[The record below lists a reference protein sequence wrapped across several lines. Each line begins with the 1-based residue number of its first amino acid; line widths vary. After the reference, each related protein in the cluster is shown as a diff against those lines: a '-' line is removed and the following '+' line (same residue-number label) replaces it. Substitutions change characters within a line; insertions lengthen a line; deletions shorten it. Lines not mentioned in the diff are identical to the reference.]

1 MVEPRSDSPAAN
13 PHIEDWSADEL
24 IPFGKYMLLDRIS
37 GGGTSAVYRAN
48 VRGEAGFER
57 LVAIKR
63 ILPHMAGDPE
73 FVKTFVREAKTVARL
88 THSNICPIYEL
99 GKVGESLYM
108 AIEYIAGK
116 DLGRI
121 ARRLAR
127 RGMVMPPHVA
137 AYIAARLCDALDYA
151 HSLKTSTGENA
162 GVVHRDLSPSNI
174 IVSYEGGVK
183 LIDFGLAKAVGRAQ
197 QTNVDALKK
206 KLGYMSPEMVKGRP
220 LDARSDIFG
229 VGVCLYEML
238 TGRRLFVG
246 KDDIDTLKLVGT
258 AAVPPP
264 SAVSDDVPDD
274 LEVLVMRSLEKNP
287 DDRFQSAAEMGQ
299 ILNAWLH
306 KVQPGYNTQ
315 SMCDW
320 INSLFS
326 TEVAEENARI
336 KKLLAASSDNNL
348 MAARRMYFA
357 SPTGAAARAR
367 AEVARRMSTEP
378 PAMRT
383 VLNVTAPKPPRLPS
397 EARQSRDA
405 PEPLEE
411 PTGFY
416 DRDKTQSSQNVHTA
430 ETRVGPGHDQSAF
443 EDEPTSYHQGNAVAS
458 LPPVKLIGFTDP
470 PNVARNSLPPGDTLG
485 GFEDEATQYLQEL
498 ELEAMIIPGQDNGG
512 FEDESTHIFF
522 NKEEGVGVPALLSEI
537 NDVQDVP
544 RGLNKP
550 IIAAE
555 LGLSPPVV
563 QPHPVHSQQP
573 MGSFARPPAP
583 ISAPGNVP
591 APFAASPPQQLEPPA
606 PSGGGG
612 IPIKAFASQPPDQ
625 PVATQTR
632 RPGSTLSGMHAP
644 VSLPPLQVP
653 PPAAHAAG
661 ASQQLPPLQA
671 AQYDLP
677 AQHQPMPQQPQP
689 LPGPRTARHTVRQ
702 QSQSSTWLFAGTI
715 AILLG
720 AIGALVVLTPLG
732 VALGVRKA
740 SVGSIEV
747 RARTDQPVKA
757 AVLLDDIHRGSAPL
771 RLDRVPAGLH
781 RVEVRAVGY
790 LPSSREV
797 QVSTD
802 ITVRL
807 ELELVRDTREKP

>member
-1 MVEPRSDSPAAN
+1 MVEPRSDAVVGD

-88 THSNICPIYEL
+88 THANICPIYEL

-127 RGMVMPPHVA
+127 RGMVMPPHIA

-274 LEVLVMRSLEKNP
+274 LEVLVMRALEKNP

-306 KVQPGYNTQ
+306 KVQPGFNTQ

-320 INSLFS
+320 ILSLFS

-336 KKLLAASSDNNL
+336 KKLLAASADNNL
-348 MAARRMYFA
+348 VASRRMYFA

-383 VLNVTAPKPPRLPS
+383 VLNVSAPKAAPIPR
-397 EARQSRDA
+397 EAVTAVA
-405 PEPLEE
+405 PEPQEE

-416 DRDKTQSSQNVHTA
+416 DRDKTKSGVNVHTA
-430 ETRVGPGHDQSAF
+430 ETRLAPAHESQF
-443 EDEPTSYHQGNAVAS
+443 EDEPTSYHAGSAVES
-458 LPPVKLIGFTDP
+458 SPVQLIGFRDSSP
-470 PNVARNSLPPGDTLG
+470 DAPRPSLPPGDTTG

-498 ELEAMIIPGQDNGG
+498 ELEAMIVPGQDNGG
-512 FEDESTHIFF
+512 FEEEPTHIFF
-522 NKEEGVGVPALLSEI
+522 NKEEGIGVPALLQEI

-550 IIAAE
+550 IIAAD

-563 QPHPVHSQQP
+563 QPHPVHAQQP
-573 MGSFARPPAP
+573 VGSFARPPAP
-583 ISAPGNVP
+583 ISAPFAGT
-591 APFAASPPQQLEPPA
+591 APGPLAPPPA
-606 PSGGGG
+606 AG
-612 IPIKAFASQPPDQ
+612 ISIQALASQPPGQ
-625 PVATQTR
+625 PIAAQTR
-632 RPGSTLSGMHAP
+632 KPGSTLSGLQAP
-644 VSLPPLQVP
+644 SLPPLQAP
-653 PPAAHAAG
+653 PPAAAP
-661 ASQQLPPLQA
+661 LPM
-671 AQYDLP
+671 AQY
-677 AQHQPMPQQPQP
+677 APQP
-689 LPGPRTARHTVRQ
+689 SPGPRTVRHDTTAAAGMQ
-702 QSQSSTWLFAGTI
+702 TWLLAGAI
-715 AILLG
+715 ALLLG
-720 AIGALVVLTPLG
+720 VIGALIVLTPLG

-740 SVGSIEV
+740 EVGSIEV
-747 RARTDQPVKA
+747 RVRSDAPVKA
-757 AVLLDDIHRGSAPL
+757 AVLLDNVHRGGAPL
-771 RLDRVPAGLH
+771 RLDRVPAGRH
-781 RVEVRAVGY
+781 TVEVRASGY

-797 QVSTD
+797 QVSTN
-802 ITVRL
+802 ITLRL
-807 ELELVRDTREKP
+807 EIDLVRAEPKP

>member
-1 MVEPRSDSPAAN
+1 MVEPRSDAAAGD
-13 PHIEDWSADEL
+13 PKTEEWSADEL

-88 THSNICPIYEL
+88 THANICPIYEL

-108 AIEYIAGK
+108 AIEYVAGK

-127 RGMVMPPHVA
+127 RGMVMPPQVA
-137 AYIAARLCDALDYA
+137 AFIAARLCDALDYA
-151 HSLKTSTGENA
+151 HSLKTNSGDNA

-174 IVSYEGGVK
+174 LVSYEGGVK

-258 AAVPPP
+258 AVVPPP

-274 LEVLVMRSLEKNP
+274 LEVLVMRALEKNP
-287 DDRFQSAAEMGQ
+287 EDRFQTASEMGQ

-306 KVQPGYNTQ
+306 RTHPGFNTQ
-315 SMCDW
+315 SLCDW
-320 INSLFS
+320 INSLFA
-326 TEVAEENARI
+326 TEIPEENERI
-336 KKLLAASSDNNL
+336 KTLLAASADNAL
-348 MAARRMYFA
+348 MAARRQYFA

-383 VLNVTAPKPPRLPS
+383 VLNVSAPKAAPVPREAVEQRGSGQPS
-397 EARQSRDA
+397 EH
-405 PEPLEE
+405 EE
-411 PTGFY
+411 GPTQFY
-416 DRDKTQSSQNVHTA
+416 DRDKTVSSGVHTA
-430 ETRVGPGHDQSAF
+430 ETRVSPAQAAADAF
-443 EDEPTSYHQGNAVAS
+443 DEEPTSYHRGPDTS
-458 LPPVKLIGFTDP
+458 PVKLIGFRDSEEGDRPT
-470 PNVARNSLPPGDTLG
+470 LPPGDTTG

-498 ELEAMIIPGQDNGG
+498 ELEAMIVPGPDHGG
-512 FEDESTHIFF
+512 FEEEPTHIFF
-522 NKEEGVGVPALLSEI
+522 NKEEGIGIPSLLQEI

-544 RGLNKP
+544 RGLNRP
-550 IIAAE
+550 IIAAD
-555 LGLSPPVV
+555 LGLPGPAPVQV
-563 QPHPVHSQQP
+563 DPLR
-573 MGSFARPPAP
+573 SFARPPAP
-583 ISAPGNVP
+583 ISTPGNVGPGALP
-591 APFAASPPQQLEPPA
+591 APFAGSPPA
-606 PSGGGG
+606 PLGAPPATG
-612 IPIKAFASQPPDQ
+612 IPIQKLASQPPGQ
-625 PVATQTR
+625 LIAEQTR
-632 RPGSTLSGMHAP
+632 TPGSTLSGMHAP
-644 VSLPPLQVP
+644 V
-653 PPAAHAAG
+653 G
-661 ASQQLPPLQA
+661 LPPLQA
-671 AQYDLP
+671 PPPAAAPPFAQALP
-677 AQHQPMPQQPQP
+677 AQAPQP
-689 LPGPRTARHTVRQ
+689 APMTPGPRTVRHTI
-702 QSQSSTWLFAGTI
+702 QSSNRSSTAMLAG
-715 AILLG
+715 AIVLLLG
-720 AIGALVVLTPLG
+720 VIGALIALTPLG

-740 SVGSIEV
+740 AVGSIEV
-747 RARTDQPVKA
+747 RTEPPTRA

-781 RVEVRAVGY
+781 RIEVQGEGY
-790 LPSSREV
+790 LPSKREV
-797 QVSTD
+797 QVSTGT
-802 ITVRL
+802 TVLLQL
-807 ELELVRDTREKP
+807 ELIPDGRVK

>member
-1 MVEPRSDSPAAN
+1 MVEPRSDAAAGD

-88 THSNICPIYEL
+88 THANICPIYEL

-108 AIEYIAGK
+108 AIEYVAGK

-127 RGMVMPPHVA
+127 RGMVMQPHVA

-174 IVSYEGGVK
+174 LVSYEGGVK

-246 KDDIDTLKLVGT
+246 KDDIDTLKLVGS

-274 LEVLVMRSLEKNP
+274 LEVLVMRALEKNP

-306 KVQPGYNTQ
+306 KTQPGYNTQ
-315 SMCDW
+315 SLRDW
-320 INSLFS
+320 ILSLFN
-326 TEVAEENARI
+326 TEIGEENARI
-336 KKLLAASSDNNL
+336 KRLLAASADNNL

-357 SPTGAAARAR
+357 SASGAAARAR
-367 AEVARRMSTEP
+367 AEIARRMSTEP

-383 VLNVTAPKPPRLPS
+383 VLNVTAPKAAPIPR
-397 EARQSRDA
+397 EALTAIA
-405 PEPLEE
+405 PDPHEE
-411 PTGFY
+411 ESTNFY
-416 DRDKTQSSQNVHTA
+416 DRDKTVAGKDVHNA
-430 ETRVGPGHDQSAF
+430 ETRLSPSHDSQF
-443 EDEPTSYHQGNAVAS
+443 EDEPTSYHAGRTIES
-458 LPPVKLIGFTDP
+458 SPVKLIGFNDSSP
-470 PNVARNSLPPGDTLG
+470 DAPRPSLVPGETTG
-485 GFEDEATQYLQEL
+485 GFDDEATQYLQEL
-498 ELEAMIIPGQDNGG
+498 ELEAMIVPGQGTGG
-512 FEDESTHIFF
+512 FEEEPTQIFF
-522 NKEEGVGVPALLSEI
+522 NKEEGIGVPALLQEI

-550 IIAAE
+550 IIAAD
-555 LGLSPPVV
+555 LGLSPPMV
-563 QPHPVHSQQP
+563 QPHPVHAQQP
-573 MGSFARPPAP
+573 VGSFARPPAP
-583 ISAPGNVP
+583 ISAPFAATAP
-591 APFAASPPQQLEPPA
+591 APLAPPPA
-606 PSGGGG
+606 AG
-612 IPIKAFASQPPDQ
+612 IPIQAFASQPPDR
-625 PVATQTR
+625 PVSTQTR
-632 RPGSTLSGMHAP
+632 SPGSTLSGLQAP
-644 VSLPPLQVP
+644 V
-653 PPAAHAAG
+653 
-661 ASQQLPPLQA
+661 LPPLQA
-671 AQYDLP
+671 PPLAFAPQLATPPPMSQQTSPQHP
-677 AQHQPMPQQPQP
+677 APQP
-689 LPGPRTARHTVRQ
+689 TAGPRTARHNAAAPAGMQ
-702 QSQSSTWLFAGTI
+702 TWLFAGAI
-715 AILLG
+715 ALLLG
-720 AIGALVVLTPLG
+720 VIGALIVLTPLG

-740 SVGSIEV
+740 AVGSIEV
-747 RARTDQPVKA
+747 RVRSDEAVKA
-757 AVLLDDIHRGSAPL
+757 AVLLDNVHRGGAPL
-771 RLDRVPAGLH
+771 RLDRVPAGRH
-781 RVEVRAVGY
+781 NVEVRASGY

-797 QVSTD
+797 QVSTN
-802 ITVRL
+802 ITLRL
-807 ELELVRDTREKP
+807 EIELVRDARSK

>member
-1 MVEPRSDSPAAN
+1 MTGRASQGVTGGRQDMVEPRSDAAAGD
-13 PHIEDWSADEL
+13 PHTEDWSADEL

-88 THSNICPIYEL
+88 THANICPIYEL

-108 AIEYIAGK
+108 AIEYVAGK

-127 RGMVMPPHVA
+127 RGMVMQPQVA
-137 AYIAARLCDALDYA
+137 AFIAARLCDALDYA
-151 HSLKTSTGENA
+151 HSLKTSSGDNA

-274 LEVLVMRSLEKNP
+274 LEVLVMRALEKNP
-287 DDRFQSAAEMGQ
+287 EDRFQSANEMGQ

-306 KVQPGYNTQ
+306 RTSPGFTTQ
-315 SMCDW
+315 SLCDW
-320 INSLFS
+320 INSLFA
-326 TEVAEENARI
+326 TEIPEENARI
-336 KKLLAASSDNNL
+336 KKLLAASADNSL
-348 MAARRMYFA
+348 MAARRTYFA

-367 AEVARRMSTEP
+367 AEIARRMSTEP

-383 VLNVTAPKPPRLPS
+383 ALNVSAPKAAAVPRELVAATAKAKAS
-397 EARQSRDA
+397 EQ
-405 PEPLEE
+405 EE
-411 PTGFY
+411 DPTQFY
-416 DRDKTQSSQNVHTA
+416 DRDKTVSGAVHTA
-430 ETRVGPGHDQSAF
+430 ETRLSPSHTGGSAF
-443 EDEPTSYHQGNAVAS
+443 DEEPTSFHAGR
-458 LPPVKLIGFTDP
+458 PVESSPVQLIGFRDSEAGRPT
-470 PNVARNSLPPGDTLG
+470 LPPGDTTG
-485 GFEDEATQYLQEL
+485 GFDDEATQYLQEL
-498 ELEAMIIPGQDNGG
+498 ELEAMIIPAPDHGG
-512 FEDESTHIFF
+512 FEEESTHIFF
-522 NKEEGVGVPALLSEI
+522 NKEEGIGVPSLLQEI
-537 NDVQDVP
+537 NDVQDAP

-550 IIAAE
+550 IIAAD
-555 LGLSPPVV
+555 LGLPGPSPV
-563 QPHPVHSQQP
+563 QVDPLR
-573 MGSFARPPAP
+573 SFARPPAP
-583 ISAPGNVP
+583 ISSPGQIP
-591 APFAASPPQQLEPPA
+591 APFSGSPPALVAPPPA
-606 PSGGGG
+606 AG
-612 IPIKAFASQPPDQ
+612 IPIHALASQPPDQ
-625 PVATQTR
+625 PIATQTR

-644 VSLPPLQVP
+644 VSLPPLQAP
-653 PPAAHAAG
+653 PPATAPPFA
-661 ASQQLPPLQA
+661 QQYAPPM
-671 AQYDLP
+671 P
-677 AQHQPMPQQPQP
+677 AQQPGLQ
-689 LPGPRTARHTVRQ
+689 GPRTIRQ
-702 QSQSSTWLFAGTI
+702 AAPSNRSSSVLLAG
-715 AILLG
+715 AIVLLLG
-720 AIGALVVLTPLG
+720 MIGALIALTPLG
-732 VALGVRKA
+732 VALGIRKA
-740 SVGSIEV
+740 AVGSIEV
-747 RARTDQPVKA
+747 RTEPPTRA

-781 RVEVRAVGY
+781 RIEVQGEGY
-790 LPSSREV
+790 LPSKREV
-797 QVSTD
+797 QVSTGT
-802 ITVRL
+802 TVL
-807 ELELVRDTREKP
+807 LQLDLVPDGRVK

>member
-1 MVEPRSDSPAAN
+1 MVEPRSDVAAGD
-13 PHIEDWSADEL
+13 PHIDDWSADEL

-108 AIEYIAGK
+108 AIEYVAGK

-127 RGMVMPPHVA
+127 RGMVMQPYVA
-137 AYIAARLCDALDYA
+137 AFIAARLCDALDYA
-151 HSLKTSTGENA
+151 HSLKTSSGDNA

-274 LEVLVMRSLEKNP
+274 LEVLVMRALEKNP
-287 DDRFQSAAEMGQ
+287 DDRFQSAGEMGQ
-299 ILNAWLH
+299 ILNQWLH
-306 KVQPGYNTQ
+306 KTQPGWNNQ
-315 SMCDW
+315 SMSDW
-320 INSLFS
+320 VIGLFS

-336 KKLLAASSDNNL
+336 KKLLAASADNNL
-348 MAARRMYFA
+348 MAARRTYFA

-383 VLNVTAPKPPRLPS
+383 VLNVSAPKAAPIPR
-397 EARQSRDA
+397 EAVTKVA
-405 PEPLEE
+405 PEPQEE
-411 PTGFY
+411 PTEFY
-416 DRDKTQSSQNVHTA
+416 DRDKTRSGANVHNA
-430 ETRVGPGHDQSAF
+430 ETRLAPSHDVQF
-443 EDEPTSYHQGNAVAS
+443 DEEPTSFHAGSAVEAA
-458 LPPVKLIGFTDP
+458 PVQLIGFSDP
-470 PNVARNSLPPGDTLG
+470 GPAPRPSLPPGSTTG

-498 ELEAMIIPGQDNGG
+498 ELEAMIVPVQDNGG
-512 FEDESTHIFF
+512 FEEEPTHIFF
-522 NKEEGVGVPALLSEI
+522 NKEEGIGVPALLQEI

-550 IIAAE
+550 IIAAD

-563 QPHPVHSQQP
+563 QPHPIHAQQP
-573 MGSFARPPAP
+573 VGSFARPPAP
-583 ISAPGNVP
+583 ISLPGN
-591 APFAASPPQQLEPPA
+591 ASPFGAPTPVDQEAPPPA
-606 PSGGGG
+606 AG
-612 IPIKAFASQPPDQ
+612 IPIQAFASQPPDQ
-625 PVATQTR
+625 PVAAR
-632 RPGSTLSGMHAP
+632 RSSTLSGLQAP
-644 VSLPPLQVP
+644 V
-653 PPAAHAAG
+653 
-661 ASQQLPPLQA
+661 LPPLQA
-671 AQYDLP
+671 PPPAAGLPQLQAPPPAVIQAPPPLQVAQAPYP
-677 AQHQPMPQQPQP
+677 QPQQPP
-689 LPGPRTARHTVRQ
+689 SGPRTARHAVQ
-702 QSQSSTWLFAGTI
+702 PQSSTQTWLLAGAI
-715 AILLG
+715 ALLLG
-720 AIGALVVLTPLG
+720 VIVSLIVLTPLG

-740 SVGSIEV
+740 AVGSIEV
-747 RARTDQPVKA
+747 RTRSDEPVKA
-757 AVLLDDIHRGSAPL
+757 AVLLDNVHRGSAPL

-781 RVEVRAVGY
+781 SVQVRAAGY

-797 QVSTD
+797 QVSTNV
-802 ITVRL
+802 TMRL
-807 ELELVRDTREKP
+807 EIDLIKDTSK

>member
-1 MVEPRSDSPAAN
+1 MVEPRSDATAGN

-274 LEVLVMRSLEKNP
+274 LEVLVMRALEKNP
-287 DDRFQSAAEMGQ
+287 DDRFQSAGEMGQ

-320 INSLFS
+320 ITSLFS
-326 TEVAEENARI
+326 TELAEENVRI
-336 KKLLAASSDNNL
+336 KKLLAASADNNL

-357 SPTGAAARAR
+357 SPMGAAARAR

-378 PAMRT
+378 PSMRT
-383 VLNVTAPKPPRLPS
+383 VLNVTAPKPAPIPR
-397 EARQSRDA
+397 EAIA
-405 PEPLEE
+405 AAHEPPED
-411 PTGFY
+411 PTAFY
-416 DRDKTQSSQNVHTA
+416 DRDKTVSSQGVHTA
-430 ETRVGPGHDQSAF
+430 ETRLSPAHDQSAF
-443 EDEPTSYHQGNAVAS
+443 EDEPTSYHQGTAVAS
-458 LPPVKLIGFTDP
+458 LPPVKLIGFADAP
-470 PNVARNSLPPGDTLG
+470 EDSRRSLPPGDTLG

-522 NKEEGVGVPALLSEI
+522 NKEEGVGVPALLQEI

-591 APFAASPPQQLEPPA
+591 APFAASTPQQLEAPP
-606 PSGGGG
+606 PSGGG

-625 PVATQTR
+625 PVAAQTR
-632 RPGSTLSGMHAP
+632 RPGSTLSGLHSP
-644 VSLPPLQVP
+644 VSLPPLQMP
-653 PPAAHAAG
+653 PPAAG

-671 AQYDLP
+671 AQHNLP
-677 AQHQPMPQQPQP
+677 PQQHVQQSMPPQA
-689 LPGPRTARHTVRQ
+689 LPGPRTVRHTVRQ
-702 QSQSSTWLFAGTI
+702 QSASSTWLFAGTI
-715 AILLG
+715 ALLLG
-720 AIGALVVLTPLG
+720 VIGALIVLTPLG

-740 SVGSIEV
+740 AVGSIEV
-747 RARTDQPVKA
+747 RARTEQPVKA

-781 RVEVRAVGY
+781 RVEVRAMGY

-807 ELELVRDTREKP
+807 ELELLRDTREKP